1 MIPLFLSF
9 ACVTSQCCFED
20 LYSKAH
26 GKCLLTI
33 VVDQFV
39 FMPSHQNP
47 YKGMS
52 SMFTSRWICLVL
64 LPSLFAHLFLG
75 AADANPPSLMTYQGF
90 LTDSNGNALGSS
102 APANYDVVFRIYDVK
117 EGGTTSNILW
127 TEQQTVT
134 IDQGYFSVLLGEGS
148 QVGSYE
154 HGDLASVFDSNS
166 ASDRFIGITVLGLST
181 GDVEVAPRL
190 RLVSSPFSLLATHA
204 RTANRL
210 VGSNLEN
217 EVVDVITSSGTNVGV
232 GLAEGVT
239 PGAQLDVGGAA
250 RLRNDLRVNG
260 KGIIE
265 GGVSVGKTGQP
276 QYTADVDG
284 TLGVSGNAQFKSSLG
299 VSGGSVSI
307 RPASGYALSLHAP
320 LNSADYELQFGLS
333 PGSANLTLNNSSA
346 SLQFGYT
353 SGPVLSLYGNGWT
366 VAEGNLRIDGS
377 ELRLGVQDG
386 TSSGNNSTQRALVHA
401 SGDTLKINY
410 NGEFEGGTVIESKL
424 DITNGLG
431 VGGNISQAGA
441 DFILGTNDGRDKGS
455 NQSQRAL
462 VHNANDQLFINYNN
476 DFEGGTVIDSDY
488 LRMRV
493 NAALPELIIDSTS
506 GGDDWTS
513 QGAQI
518 SIGESAGDGGD
529 AQMNMTYTGNGW
541 GVVGAGSTAHTSTT
555 GGHAQFY
562 YRSGQSLQLRNI
574 NGVKH
579 ITSGGFARWG
589 RSDSHRG
596 GSFYIHQ
603 NNSNHGSSDRYY
615 SWNGDSN
622 WDYDS
627 DRRLK
632 RDIHDER
639 PLLADIMKVQVRQF
653 KWVDDDEGA
662 PFERGVIAQ
671 ELEPL
676 FPELVSER
684 DHPELGESKMVGY
697 SSFGLIAVKGV
708 QELKA
713 EKDAEIG
720 ALRSQN
726 NQLVETIQQ
735 MQASIE
741 DLTKRLESL
750 ESQ

>member
-1 MIPLFLSF
+1 M
-9 ACVTSQCCFED
+9 
-20 LYSKAH
+20 
-26 GKCLLTI
+26 LTI
-33 VVDQFV
+33 VVDPFV
-39 FMPSHQNP
+39 LMPANQIQPKS
-47 YKGMS
+47 MS
-52 SMFTSRWICLVL
+52 SMLTSRWFCLVL
-64 LPSLFAHLFLG
+64 FPSLFAHLFLG

-166 ASDRFIGITVLGLST
+166 ASDRFIGITVLGLSS

-239 PGAQLDVGGAA
+239 PGARLDVGGAA

-488 LRMRV
+488 LRMQA

-506 GGDDWTS
+506 GGDNWTS

-518 SIGESAGDGGD
+518 RIGESALDNGA
-529 AQMNMTYTGNGW
+529 AQMAMTYTGNGW
-541 GVVGAGSTAHTSTT
+541 GVVGAGTTSYEATSGAHMEFFYQAGQPIYFQNARGLRHTGSTGWVEFGRANGPDRWPT
-555 GGHAQFY
+555 GGANAQGYDNGWRGFFIRANNTYHA
-562 YRSGQSLQLRNI
+562 SG
-574 NGVKH
+574 
-579 ITSGGFARWG
+579 
-589 RSDSHRG
+589 DSYERVFH
-596 GSFYIHQ
+596 
-603 NNSNHGSSDRYY
+603 
-615 SWNGDSN
+615 WNGDGN
-622 WDYDS
+622 WDVYS
-627 DRRLK
+627 DQRLK
-632 RDIHDER
+632 YDIKDDEPALKR
-639 PLLADIMKVQVRQF
+639 ILQVRVRQF
-653 KWVDDDEGA
+653 KWKDLPPDQPYEH
-662 PFERGVIAQ
+662 GVIAQ
-671 ELEPL
+671 EVEHL
-676 FPELVSER
+676 FPELVSEFE
-684 DHPELGESKMVGY
+684 HSELGTAKMVGY
-697 SSFGLIAVKGV
+697 AGFGLIALQGV

-726 NQLVETIQQ
+726 SQLLETIQL